1 MSNQKIRKFRK
12 NDWSDEEF
20 VVDRRSRKDKRE
32 ERRFERALRTKD
44 FANITEVFQ
53 ETVMYVG
60 EGVEEEIVKLR
71 QEGKI

>member
-20 VVDRRSRKDKRE
+20 VVDRRSRKDKRA